1 MCLVAI
7 INFRSAI
14 KIVVTCIQLMRGV
27 TPDRSHALVVRWA
40 GSERNTKGGWAF
52 SVTFGTLEHL
62 Q

>member
-14 KIVVTCIQLMRGV
+14 KIVVACIQLMRGV

-40 GSERNTKGGWAF
+40 GSECSTKGRWAF
-52 SVTFGTLEHL
+52 SVKFGTLGAK
-62 Q
+62 